1 MISDRAIDLDNQIY
15 TINNALKNVASVAPE
30 NILEKTEIAQKWL
43 ENRTGIRTYFDHS
56 LVILDK
62 KGKLVAGV
70 PKNPYGNYDTVAYRN
85 FFEKSSNIPDK
96 DQLKPFESTINRRA
110 VIVMSSIIRDK
121 NKNIVGYLYGAIDLL
136 KKNSLFETLRNF
148 RIGNGGYLY
157 LFSADRMMIMHPDS
171 TRIMK
176 KDVKPGM
183 NLMFDKALNGFEGS
197 GETINSKGIEF
208 LVSFKSLK
216 STNWILAAN
225 FPTSEAYQPIIQ
237 FRNYYLLGML
247 FVLIIAVFLVSK
259 LSLSIAN
266 QLTNFTKGINKL
278 AEPTAN
284 RSLRINESRTDELGQ
299 LAGSFN
305 SLMDEVQRHE
315 EEQSLLFDQIIESR
329 EIIEANLYQK
339 NGLIEELTEK
349 QNEIERINSEKDKFF
364 SIIAHDLKSPLSGF
378 LGLTRIMV
386 DEINNISTEDILLF
400 TSDMKDSASSLYE
413 LLENL
418 LEWASIQNGRISFN
432 LEICYLNYIINQ
444 NFSLLSEP
452 ARQKNISLIALV
464 DENINFFADYSMLNT
479 IFRNLI
485 SNAIKFTNNEGKIE
499 IGVNTEMI
507 NNNILIYVKDSGVG
521 MSKEIIDKLFKLDSK
536 ITSLG
541 TNNEKGTGLGLILC
555 KEFIEKHGGEIWV
568 ESELGNGTT
577 FYFSMPNSQQL
588 S

>member
-1 MISDRAIDLDNQIY
+1 
-15 TINNALKNVASVAPE
+15 
-30 NILEKTEIAQKWL
+30 
-43 ENRTGIRTYFDHS
+43 
-56 LVILDK
+56 
-62 KGKLVAGV
+62 
-70 PKNPYGNYDTVAYRN
+70 
-85 FFEKSSNIPDK
+85 
-96 DQLKPFESTINRRA
+96 
-110 VIVMSSIIRDK
+110 
-121 NKNIVGYLYGAIDLL
+121 
-136 KKNSLFETLRNF
+136 
-148 RIGNGGYLY
+148 
-157 LFSADRMMIMHPDS
+157 
-171 TRIMK
+171 
-176 KDVKPGM
+176 
-183 NLMFDKALNGFEGS
+183 
-197 GETINSKGIEF
+197 
-208 LVSFKSLK
+208 
-216 STNWILAAN
+216 
-225 FPTSEAYQPIIQ
+225 
-237 FRNYYLLGML
+237 
-247 FVLIIAVFLVSK
+247 
-259 LSLSIAN
+259 
-266 QLTNFTKGINKL
+266 
-278 AEPTAN
+278 
-284 RSLRINESRTDELGQ
+284 
-299 LAGSFN
+299 
-305 SLMDEVQRHE
+305 MDEVQRHE